1 MKPIEK
7 TFKAEKE
14 ILEEFF
20 KNKRIK
26 KINKISYPF
35 SPFSSQQPSEEYI
48 SVSYY
53 GEIKNPQELNIKNS
67 FDLIDYLNP
76 CFVYIASDNKAIK
89 EKLIEE
95 RGDGLGVDDENFY
108 FVTSLFLTN
117 YSRYEPVGFDCN
129 NEFKQKFKAIYPLDG
144 YELKM
149 NFEHECR
156 EKNNIFLF
164 NNKPIHFEFIF
175 KINRSYDYIMV
186 LMNEWVTNQ
195 YFIQVN
201 MMSRRLFF

>member
-20 KNKRIK
+20 KNTRIK

-35 SPFSSQQPSEEYI
+35 SSFSSQQPSEEYI

-53 GEIKNPQELNIKNS
+53 GEIKNPQELNIRNS

-76 CFVYIASDNKAIK
+76 CFVYIASDNKTIK

-108 FVTSLFLTN
+108 FVMSLFLTN
-117 YSRYEPVGFDCN
+117 YSRYEPVGFDWN
-129 NEFKQKFKAIYPLDG
+129 NEFKQEFKAIYPLDG

-149 NFEHECR
+149 TFEHECR
-156 EKNNIFLF
+156 EKNNIFF
-164 NNKPIHFEFIF
+164 
-175 KINRSYDYIMV
+175 V
-186 LMNEWVTNQ
+186 
-195 YFIQVN
+195 
-201 MMSRRLFF
+201 